1 MEEVKVKIIAD
12 TDKAQK
18 NIEGVNDSLEDTSK
32 NTQAATADV
41 SEMGNQLDQTTGG
54 AITKF
59 KGLTG
64 TLKNAVKGFKTL
76 KGAIFA
82 TGIGVLAIAIGALI
96 QSFKSSEEGQNRF
109 AKIMSQIGVVV
120 GNVTDIISNLGES
133 VFAAGKAL
141 MKLAKGDLKGAS
153 MAWSEVKEN
162 IKETSEGIA
171 NFGEETKKEIKIAGD
186 LANARARADKLERA
200 LLVDRAEADR
210 KRAELLEKAVDREN
224 FTTQQ
229 RIKFL
234 EEAGKLEEQI
244 TNQEIQA
251 AKIRLQTK
259 IQENSLSKS
268 TKEDKDEEAN
278 LQAELIRLETARLTK
293 QKEVTSQVIALKNE
307 EKALRDAEAAEIKA
321 AQDKIDADNQIEID
335 KELAKQLAIENIQKS
350 FILKLE
356 DFKVVKEEERL
367 ALEEE
372 RALADLEKLNATE
385 EQKAEIKA
393 FYAAKNKKLEED
405 QAKDQEALDKAVGDA
420 KKDVLMQ
427 GLSLLQDV
435 AGQGSGIAKA
445 AAIAQATIAG
455 VEGVQNAFKTASSS
469 PVATLFPPYPFIQ
482 AGLAAAFSAKNIKA
496 IASTKVP
503 GGGGGGGGVAAPS
516 VSAPPAFNVVGAAPE
531 NQLAETISGQDKKPV
546 KAFVVS
552 TEVTNE
558 QALNRQIETEASI
571 G

>member
-1 MEEVKVKIIAD
+1 MEDVEIKIVAN
-12 TDKAQK
+12 TGKAQK
-18 NIEGVNDSLEDTSK
+18 NIEGVNNSLEETSDK
-32 NTQAATADV
+32 TEKATADLTV
-41 SEMGNQLDQTTGG
+41 MSDQLDKTTGG

-59 KGLTG
+59 KGLKGVLGG
-64 TLKNAVKGFKTL
+64 TTKGFKTL
-76 KGAIFA
+76 GGAIKA
-82 TGIGVLAIAIGALI
+82 TAIGLLVIAIGALI

-109 AKIMSQIGVVV
+109 AKIMLQIGVVV
-120 GNVTDIISNLGES
+120 GNVTDIISDLGEA

-141 MKLAKGDLKGAS
+141 IKLAKGDLKGAA

-162 IKETSEGIA
+162 IKETSDGIA

-224 FTTQQ
+224 FTTKQ
-229 RIKFL
+229 RIQFL
-234 EEAGKLEEQI
+234 EDAGKLEEQI
-244 TNQEIQA
+244 TNQEIEA

-259 IQENSLSKS
+259 IQENALSKS

-356 DFKVVKEEERL
+356 DFKAIKEEERL
-367 ALEEE
+367 ALEEQ
-372 RALADLEKLNATE
+372 RALADLERLGGTE

-393 FYAAKNKKLEED
+393 FYAAKNKKLEDD
-405 QAKDQEALDKAVGDA
+405 QAKEQEELDKAATENKLDLASSAFGDLA
-420 KKDVLMQ
+420 SMLGENSK
-427 GLSLLQDV
+427 
-435 AGQGSGIAKA
+435 AGKA
-445 AAIAQATIAG
+445 AAIAQATIETYKSATSAFSSLSGIPIVGPVLGGIAAG
-455 VEGVQNAFKTASSS
+455 AAVMQGMANIKR
-469 PVATLFPPYPFIQ
+469 IQ
-482 AGLAAAFSAKNIKA
+482 AIGKPVSAG
-496 IASTKVP
+496 S
-503 GGGGGGGGVAAPS
+503 GGGAVAP

-552 TEVTNE
+552 TEVSNE

>member
-1 MEEVKVKIIAD
+1 MEEVKVKIVAD
-12 TDKAQK
+12 TGKAQK
-18 NIEGVNDSLEDTSK
+18 NIEGVNDSLQETGKGAKS
-32 NTQAATADV
+32 ATADV
-41 SEMGNQLDQTTGG
+41 SEMGNQLDKTTGG

-64 TLKNAVKGFKTL
+64 TLKGAVRGFKTL

-82 TGIGVLAIAIGALI
+82 TGIGALAIAIGALI

-120 GNVTDIISNLGES
+120 GNVSDIISNLGES

-141 MKLAKGDLKGAS
+141 IKLAKGDLKGAA

-171 NFGEETKKEIKIAGD
+171 NFGEETRKEIKVAGD

-244 TNQEIQA
+244 TNQEIEA

-259 IQENSLSKS
+259 IQENSLSNS
-268 TKEDKDEEAN
+268 TKEDLVEQAT

-293 QKEVTSQVIALKNE
+293 QKEVTGQVIALKNE
-307 EKALRDAEAAEIKA
+307 EKAARDAEAAEIQA

-356 DFKVVKEEERL
+356 DFKAIKEEDRL
-367 ALEEE
+367 ALEEQ
-372 RALADLEKLNATE
+372 RALADLERLGGTE
-385 EQKAEIKA
+385 EQKAEIIA
-393 FYAAKNKKLEED
+393 FYAAKNKKLSED
-405 QAKDQEALDKAVGDA
+405 QTKDQEALDQAVGDA

-435 AGQGSGIAKA
+435 AGEGSGIAKA

-455 VEGVQNAFKTASSS
+455 VEGVQNAFKTANAS
-469 PVATLFPPYPFIQ
+469 PVTALFPAYPYIQ

-503 GGGGGGGGVAAPS
+503 GGGGGGGGAVAP

-552 TEVTNE
+552 TEVSNE